1 MFTFF
6 IMALGVMTM
15 VYTIRHF
22 HEIKKKNAT
31 LNQIEVDLKRKGLPN
46 HERHQRV
53 QYAKEHYKTGKD
65 GHIDKHLL
73 MYVIGDQFDE

>member
-22 HEIKKKNAT
+22 YETKKKNAT
-31 LNQIEVDLKRKGLPN
+31 LNQIETDLKRKGLSN
-46 HERHQRV
+46 NERNKRI
-53 QYAKEHYKTGKD
+53 QYAKKYYKTSKD